1 MKQRYVWGQRVLGIV
16 MALVLAT
23 VAVAGSFTL
32 TTTAAQDKKI
42 HKLLTIENN
51 RRASLSPP
59 QSALTTDAFFRT
71 KLIDLFKRDWRRAR
85 RRLLRAKTQSQLDD
99 FVNP

>member
-1 MKQRYVWGQRVLGIV
+1 MNRKYAWGQRVLGIA

-23 VAVAGSFTL
+23 VALAGSFTL
-32 TTTAAQDKKI
+32 TTTANQDKKI
-42 HKLLTIENN
+42 HKLLTLENN
-51 RRASLSPP
+51 RRAALSVPLGP
-59 QSALTTDAFFRT
+59 LTTDEFFKT
-71 KLIDLFKRDWRRAR
+71 KLVNLFKRDWRRAR